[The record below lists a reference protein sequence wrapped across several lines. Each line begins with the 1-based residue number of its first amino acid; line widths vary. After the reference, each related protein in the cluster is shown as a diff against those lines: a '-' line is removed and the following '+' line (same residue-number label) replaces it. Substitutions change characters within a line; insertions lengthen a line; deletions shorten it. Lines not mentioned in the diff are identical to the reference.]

1 MVLTPFTIDLWARF
15 GPMLLKHSSAPPTI
29 LDRNPG
35 APHTP
40 TINTTDPT
48 PTSCTS
54 VPPNHH
60 AHLGSSYQLTSD
72 GTNLPQPHGK
82 HSMATPTLHP
92 HQAYIHFNSSDS
104 AFQRHTA
111 HYYVMPPVRS
121 DFIPQPLH
129 LTSIL
134 SPLRKIHTL

>member
-1 MVLTPFTIDLWARF
+1 LTP
-15 GPMLLKHSSAPPTI
+15 GHGSVPCYKHSSPPPTT

-40 TINTTDPT
+40 TMNTTDPT

-54 VPPNHH
+54 APPNHH

-72 GTNLPQPHGK
+72 GTNLPQPHGE

-92 HQAYIHFNSSDS
+92 HQAYIHLNSSYS
-104 AFQRHTA
+104 AFQMHTA

-121 DFIPQPLH
+121 NFIPQPLH

-134 SPLRKIHTL
+134 SSLRKIHTP